1 MDGGGEEGHMISC
14 VQFEDALRWVCL
26 EDLLLLRRENG
37 TILSC
42 SDVETPDAAVTRR
55 AQVESLQTRSVW
67 RWGEETLR

>member
-1 MDGGGEEGHMISC
+1 
-14 VQFEDALRWVCL
+14 
-26 EDLLLLRRENG
+26 LLRRENG